1 MPAVAETCCHLIS
14 AVRRWRI
21 GCRLGGRVHGER
33 DRQTVW
39 VIFAVEAGVVST
51 DSFGEQLLV
60 WLKGGFG

>member
-1 MPAVAETCCHLIS
+1 MGRGID
-14 AVRRWRI
+14 RRS
-21 GCRLGGRVHGER
+21 G
-33 DRQTVW
+33 